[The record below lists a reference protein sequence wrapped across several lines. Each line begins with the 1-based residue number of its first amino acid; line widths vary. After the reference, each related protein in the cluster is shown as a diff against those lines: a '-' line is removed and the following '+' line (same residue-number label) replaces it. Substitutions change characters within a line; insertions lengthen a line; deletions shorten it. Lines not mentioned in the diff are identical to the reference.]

1 MTGKVKNL
9 NYWSL
14 MICSKVLGKRRFL
27 GINRSTFYLKEKC
40 DNSLI
45 CEVFLFVVVNGEGR
59 GGEKNQLVGGDV
71 VKLWKKK

>member
-1 MTGKVKNL
+1 
-9 NYWSL
+9 
-14 MICSKVLGKRRFL
+14 MIVH
-27 GINRSTFYLKEKC
+27 INRSECVVFERKC